1 MRMTMEER
9 KTVTKALTKQY
20 GKARKK
26 EKGRILTS
34 LVEATGYNR
43 SYAAR
48 VLRGHGRRVEVA
60 PGVVLEGSVRRRRT
74 RARWRS
80 YGPEVAKALREVWKM
95 LDCIASKRLAAALP
109 EVVPRLVALGEL
121 KASKAVQRKLVEI
134 SPATIDRLLK
144 PDRAR
149 YRLKGR
155 GRTKPG
161 TLLKHQVPIRTFS
174 DWDDAQPGFVEMD
187 LVAHDGGGAYG
198 EYCQTLDVTDVATG
212 WSEQVA
218 VPTKAQKWVF
228 QALGD
233 IGRRLPF
240 ALRGLDSDN
249 GAEFINNQL
258 FRYCRLHHI
267 TFTRA
272 RPYRKNDTCYVEQ
285 KNWSI
290 VRRYVGYGRYETE
303 NARAC
308 LNELYALLRDYVNF
322 FLPSMKLKQ
331 KVRHGARVCRRYFP
345 PQTPY
350 QRVLQSA
357 HVSPA
362 VKRRLRTHYH
372 KLNPAALQRRIDT
385 LQRKL
390 LRLTTRSTARRT
402 HTQSLPPQPAPN
414 HPWRR
419 TWNSPWP

>member
-1 MRMTMEER
+1 MRMTMQER
-9 KTVTKALTKQY
+9 KTVSKALAKQY
-20 GKARKK
+20 RKARKK
-26 EKGRILTS
+26 DKSRILTS
-34 LVEATGYNR
+34 LVEAAGYNR

-48 VLRGHGRRVEVA
+48 LLRGHGRRVEVA
-60 PGVVLEGSVRRRRT
+60 PGVVLEGSVRRRRK
-74 RARWRS
+74 RERPRY
-80 YGPEVAKALREVWKM
+80 YGPDVAKALRKVWKI
-95 LDCIASKRLAAALP
+95 LDCIAGKRLAAALP
-109 EVVPRLVALGEL
+109 EVAPRLVALGEL

-144 PDRAR
+144 PERAR
-149 YRLKGR
+149 YRVKGR

-161 TLLKHQVPIRTFS
+161 TLLKHQAPIRTFS
-174 DWDDAQPGFVEMD
+174 DWDDARPGFVEMD
-187 LVAHDGGGAYG
+187 LVAHDGGGAHG

-212 WSEQVA
+212 WSEQAAVA
-218 VPTKAQKWVF
+218 TKAQKWVF

-240 ALRGLDSDN
+240 AVRGLDSDN

-258 FRYCRLHHI
+258 LRYCRVHRI

-272 RPYRKNDTCYVEQ
+272 RPYRKNDTCCVEQ

-303 NARAC
+303 DALAC
-308 LNELYALLRDYVNF
+308 LNQLYALLRDYVNF
-322 FLPSMKLKQ
+322 FLPSMKLKE
-331 KVRHGARVCRRYFP
+331 KTRDGARVSRRYFA

-350 QRVLQSA
+350 RRVLESP

-362 VKRRLRTHYH
+362 VKRRLRTRYN
-372 KLNPAALQRRIDT
+372 KLNPAALQRRMHK

-390 LRLTTRSTARRT
+390 LRLTTRATEQRARA
-402 HTQSLPPQPAPN
+402 QSLPPTPAPD

-419 TWNSPWP
+419 TWSSPQP